1 MAYGVLQTT
10 IKLSH
15 KTKQRLSDQG
25 TKGMS
30 YDEIVNSILDNQEY
44 GENQ

>member
-1 MAYGVLQTT
+1 MSQTT
-10 IKLSH
+10 IKLSG

-25 TKGMS
+25 KKGMT
-30 YDEIVNSILDNQEY
+30 YDDIVNVILDRQEF

>member
-1 MAYGVLQTT
+1 MQNTT
-10 IKLSH
+10 IKLSD

-25 TKGMS
+25 KKGMT
-30 YDEIVNSILDNQEY
+30 YDEILNVILDRQEF

>member
-1 MAYGVLQTT
+1 MQNAT
-10 IKLSH
+10 IKLSD

-25 TKGMS
+25 KKGMT
-30 YDEIVNSILDNQEY
+30 YDEILNVILDRQDF

>member
-1 MAYGVLQTT
+1 MFQTT
-10 IKLSH
+10 IKLSG

-25 TKGMS
+25 KKGMS
-30 YDEIVNSILDNQEY
+30 YDEIVNDILDKNEF

>member
-1 MAYGVLQTT
+1 MQNTT
-10 IKLSH
+10 IKLSD

-25 TKGMS
+25 KKGMT
-30 YDEIVNSILDNQEY
+30 YDEILNVILDRQDF